1 MRMHNARICVRLLLV
16 PMHYPQ
22 PLILTPDITLP
33 VAPDAAQCGFPSPA
47 QDYPTEELSLVEH
60 LIRDRAST
68 YFWRAAGHSMEPVI
82 PDGSLLIVDR
92 GISPVPGRIVIA
104 IVDGEFTV
112 KRLYIDRSGQVT
124 LRAEN
129 PNYTHLLLPELSEMT
144 VWGVVT
150 FIISPAS

>member
-1 MRMHNARICVRLLLV
+1 MQYPEPLLL
-16 PMHYPQ
+16 M
-22 PLILTPDITLP
+22 LDISLP
-33 VAPDAAQCGFPSPA
+33 VAPEAAQCGFPSPA

-60 LIRDRAST
+60 LIRDRAAT
-68 YFWRAAGHSMEPVI
+68 YFWRAAGRSMEPVI

-92 GISPVPGRIVIA
+92 GVTPVPGRIVVA

-112 KRLYIDRSGQVT
+112 KRLHIDPNGQVT

-129 PNYTHLLLPELSEMT
+129 PVFPHLVLPELSEMT

>member
-1 MRMHNARICVRLLLV
+1 MH
-16 PMHYPQ
+16 HPQ
-22 PLILTPDITLP
+22 SLILTPNITLA
-33 VAPDAAQCGFPSPA
+33 VAPDAAQCGYPSPA
-47 QDYPTEELSLVEH
+47 QDYPTEELSLVDH
-60 LIRDRAST
+60 LIRDRAAT

-92 GISPVPGRIVIA
+92 GVTPAPGRIVIA
-104 IVDGEFTV
+104 IVDGEYTV
-112 KRLYIDRSGQVT
+112 KRLHVDEGGQVT

-129 PNYTHLLLPELSEMT
+129 PRYPHVALTELSEMT

>member
-1 MRMHNARICVRLLLV
+1 MLS
-16 PMHYPQ
+16 
-22 PLILTPDITLP
+22 PLPLTDPLQVSLP
-33 VAPDAAQCGFPSPA
+33 VAPESAQCGFPSPA

-60 LIRDRAST
+60 LIRDRAAT

-92 GISPVPGRIVIA
+92 GITPAPGRIVIA
-104 IVDGEFTV
+104 IVDGEYTT
-112 KRLYIDRSGQVT
+112 KRLWVTDSGKVE

-129 PNYTHLLLPELSEMT
+129 PTHPHIVLPELSEMT

-150 FIISPAS
+150 YIISPAV

>member
-1 MRMHNARICVRLLLV
+1 MQSPQLLR
-16 PMHYPQ
+16 H
-22 PLILTPDITLP
+22 
-33 VAPDAAQCGFPSPA
+33 APDLRLPIAPEGVQAGFPSPA
-47 QDYPTEELSLVEH
+47 QDYPTDELSLAEL

-92 GISPVPGRIVIA
+92 GVTPVSGRIVIA
-104 IVDGEFTV
+104 IVDGEYTV
-112 KRLYIDRSGQVT
+112 KRLHINPSGQVT

-129 PNYTHLLLPELSEMT
+129 PTHPPIVLSELSEMT

>member
-1 MRMHNARICVRLLLV
+1 MY
-16 PMHYPQ
+16 YPQ

-129 PNYTHLLLPELSEMT
+129 PSYPHLLLPELSEMT

>member
-1 MRMHNARICVRLLLV
+1 MQ
-16 PMHYPQ
+16 Q
-22 PLILTPDITLP
+22 PTSGGRRGGRW
-33 VAPDAAQCGFPSPA
+33 Q
-47 QDYPTEELSLVEH
+47 
-60 LIRDRAST
+60 
-68 YFWRAAGHSMEPVI
+68 PVI

-92 GISPVPGRIVIA
+92 GVTPTPGRIVVA

-112 KRLYIDRSGQVT
+112 KRLHVDPSGQVT

-129 PNYTHLLLPELSEMT
+129 PEFPHLVLPELSEMT

>member
-1 MRMHNARICVRLLLV
+1 MLS
-16 PMHYPQ
+16 
-22 PLILTPDITLP
+22 PLPLTDPLHLSLP
-33 VAPDAAQCGFPSPA
+33 VAPEAVQCGFPSPA

-60 LIRDRAST
+60 LIRDRAAT

-92 GISPVPGRIVIA
+92 GITPAPGRIVIA
-104 IVDGEFTV
+104 IVDGEYTT
-112 KRLYIDRSGQVT
+112 KRLWVTDRGQVE

-129 PNYTHLLLPELSEMT
+129 RTHPHIVLPELSEMT

-150 FIISPAS
+150 YIISPAI